1 MVQNEIIRFSNVTFK
16 YDEDEPTALANV
28 TFNIKRGKWTSIVG
42 HNGSGKSTIAKLLM
56 GINNNYEGDIIV
68 KDIKVSEENID
79 EVRKHIGIVFQNP
92 DNQFI
97 GSTVEYDVAFGME
110 NQGIEYSLMHTIV
123 DQVLTEVGMLEMKTF
138 EPSHLSGGQKQR
150 VAIAGILA
158 MSPDVIILD
167 EATAMLDPEGKE
179 SIMNLIKAIQDERH
193 LTVISITHDLEEA
206 VEADE
211 IIVMNKG
218 KVYKQDV
225 PEEIFKE
232 GAYLTEIG
240 LDLPFAMRMNSLLLN
255 NYTFSS
261 FEQLVNRL

>member
-1 MVQNEIIRFSNVTFK
+1 MVQERMIEFSNVTFK
-16 YDEDEPTALANV
+16 YGEDQPVALNDV
-28 TFNIKRGKWTSIVG
+28 SFHINKGQWTSIVG

-56 GINNNYEGDIIV
+56 GIHQSFSGE
-68 KDIKVSEENID
+68 IKVGNATLTEETV
-79 EVRKHIGIVFQNP
+79 EELRKSIGIVFQNP

-110 NQGIEYSLMHTIV
+110 NQSVEYNKMHDIV
-123 DQVLTEVGMLEMKTF
+123 DQVLQEVGMSEMKTF

-158 MSPDVIILD
+158 MSPEIMILD

-179 SIMNLIKAIQDERH
+179 SIMHLIKTLQDEH
-193 LTVISITHDLEEA
+193 QLTVVSITHDLEEA
-206 VEADE
+206 VNADE

-218 KVYKQDV
+218 CVYKQGQ
-225 PEEIFKE
+225 PSEIFKD

-240 LDLPFAMRMNSLLLN
+240 LDLPFSMRMNTLINNSYEFISL
-255 NYTFSS
+255 
-261 FEQLVNRL
+261 EQLVDRL

>member
-1 MVQNEIIRFSNVTFK
+1 MVQNDIIRFSNVTFK
-16 YDEDEPTALANV
+16 YDEDGPTALKDV
-28 TFNIKRGKWTSIVG
+28 SFNIKRGKWTSIVG

-56 GINNNYEGDIIV
+56 GINQKYQGEIFLENTI
-68 KDIKVSEENID
+68 VSEETID
-79 EVRKHIGIVFQNP
+79 EVRRHIGIVFQNP

-110 NQGIEYSLMHTIV
+110 NQGITYDVMHDIV
-123 DQVLTEVGMLEMKTF
+123 DQVLNEVGMSDMKEF

-158 MSPDVIILD
+158 MSPDIMILD

-179 SIMNLIKAIQDERH
+179 SIMNLIKSIQVEH
-193 LTVISITHDLEEA
+193 NLTVISITHDLEEA
-206 VEADE
+206 VDADE

-218 KVYKQDV
+218 QLYKQDV
-225 PEEIFKE
+225 PQEIFKD

-240 LDLPFAMRMNSLLLN
+240 LDLPFSMKMNRLLLN
-255 NYTFSS
+255 DYEFTT

>member
-1 MVQNEIIRFSNVTFK
+1 
-16 YDEDEPTALANV
+16 
-28 TFNIKRGKWTSIVG
+28 
-42 HNGSGKSTIAKLLM
+42 M

-179 SIMNLIKAIQDERH
+179 SIMNLIK
-193 LTVISITHDLEEA
+193 
-206 VEADE
+206 
-211 IIVMNKG
+211 MN
-218 KVYKQDV
+218 V
-225 PEEIFKE
+225 
-232 GAYLTEIG
+232 T
-240 LDLPFAMRMNSLLLN
+240 
-255 NYTFSS
+255 
-261 FEQLVNRL
+261 

>member
-1 MVQNEIIRFSNVTFK
+1 MVQENLIRFSNVTFK
-16 YDEDEPTALANV
+16 YDENEPAALRDV
-28 TFNIKRGKWTSIVG
+28 SFNIQKGKWTSIVG
-42 HNGSGKSTIAKLLM
+42 HNGSGKSTIAKLM
-56 GINNNYEGDIIV
+56 TGINQNYEGEIV
-68 KDIKVSEENID
+68 VDGILLSNDTID
-79 EVRKHIGIVFQNP
+79 EVRRHVGIVFQNP

-110 NQGIEYSLMHTIV
+110 NQSIDYHVMHEIV
-123 DQVLTEVGMLEMKTF
+123 DEVLTEVGMSNMKTF

-158 MSPDVIILD
+158 MSPDIMILD

-179 SIMNLIKAIQDERH
+179 SIMNLIKSIQSEHH

-206 VEADE
+206 INADE

-218 KVYKQDV
+218 EVYKQDI
-225 PEEIFKE
+225 PGEIFKQ

-240 LDLPFAMRMNSLLLN
+240 LDLPFAMRMNYLLN
-255 NYTFSS
+255 HNYEYTT
-261 FEQLVNRL
+261 FEQLVNRI

>member
-16 YDEDEPTALANV
+16 YDEDEPTALENV

-79 EVRKHIGIVFQNP
+79 EVRKHIGIVFQNH

-179 SIMNLIKAIQDERH
+179 SIMNLIKTIQDERH

-255 NYTFSS
+255 NYAFSS

>member
-1 MVQNEIIRFSNVTFK
+1 MVQEKIIRFANVTFK
-16 YDEDEPTALANV
+16 YDENEPAALRDV
-28 TFNIKRGKWTSIVG
+28 TFDIEKGKWTSIVG

-56 GINNNYEGDIIV
+56 GINQKYIGSINVGDLTL
-68 KDIKVSEENID
+68 SEDSID

-110 NQGIEYSLMHTIV
+110 NQSIEYDIMHQTV
-123 DQVLTEVGMLEMKTF
+123 DQVLNEVDMSDMKSF

-158 MSPDVIILD
+158 MSPDIMILD

-179 SIMNLIKAIQDERH
+179 SIMNLIKSIQDQH
-193 LTVISITHDLEEA
+193 QLTVISITHDLEEA
-206 VEADE
+206 INADE

-218 KVYKQDV
+218 QVYKQDV
-225 PEEIFKE
+225 PQEIFKD
-232 GAYLTEIG
+232 GAYLNEIG
-240 LDLPFAMRMNSLLLN
+240 LDLPFSMRMNYLLHN
-255 NYTFSS
+255 NYKFTT

>member
-1 MVQNEIIRFSNVTFK
+1 MVQEKIIRFSNVTFK
-16 YDEDEPTALANV
+16 YDENEPAALHDV
-28 TFNIKRGKWTSIVG
+28 SFSIQKGKWTSIVG

-56 GINNNYEGDIIV
+56 GINQKYDGNIQVGDLTL
-68 KDIKVSEENID
+68 SEETI
-79 EVRKHIGIVFQNP
+79 EEARKHIGIVFQNP

-110 NQGIEYSLMHTIV
+110 NQSVAYSVMHDIV
-123 DQVLTEVGMLEMKTF
+123 DQVLNEVGMSDMKSF

-158 MSPDVIILD
+158 MSPDVMILD

-179 SIMNLIKAIQDERH
+179 SIMNLIKSIQEEHH

-206 VEADE
+206 INADDM
-211 IIVMNKG
+211 IVMNKG
-218 KVYKQDV
+218 EVYKQDV
-225 PEEIFKE
+225 PKEIFKE
-232 GAYLTEIG
+232 GAYLNEIG
-240 LDLPFAMRMNSLLLN
+240 LDLPFSMRMNYLLYN
-255 NYTFSS
+255 NYEFTT